1 MNCFE
6 ENEVKKLTVTN
17 ACNAIHVWL
26 LSIPVDGSELVM
38 HKRAYGGCLGDYRR

>member
-26 LSIPVDGSELVM
+26 LIHSRES
-38 HKRAYGGCLGDYRR
+38 KRVGYAKKSVWWMPWH